1 MSTLYKFELI
11 KILKNKVAI
20 VTFLVLFVYAF
31 IQGEFEV
38 RGNVN
43 DLVKWEAYKTLNG
56 REIDDALI
64 SELKSVTDE
73 TGRIINEQDAAYED
87 LTYRVQDVLGF
98 GVSFKDMDADTLYE
112 TRNETIK
119 EAYELSHLTSEEE
132 AYWQEKE
139 SEIDKPF
146 IYHDTVITAAMLEGT
161 SNYMIL
167 MLVVIATALSAVFAM
182 ETQRKTDPMIR
193 ASLYGNKKLY
203 LVKVLAGMTYVL
215 VAFMILIICFYAY
228 TYLRWGFDGLEAS
241 IQIYRPFAQLG
252 LSVWQLVGIL
262 FMLLVFGSILV
273 SAFALF
279 ISNLTR
285 NGLATM
291 AIIIGTHLT
300 LFALGAMIPTSMRPL
315 SQFLSLMPATLVSSR
330 LVYEFRL
337 VQLGRFFLCYQFAPV
352 LYLAL
357 TAILLIAGYVL
368 YSRYEIKS
376 N

>member
-20 VTFLVLFVYAF
+20 VTFLVLFAYAF

-38 RGNVN
+38 RGNVS
-43 DLVKWEAYKTLNG
+43 DLGKWEAYKTLNG

-87 LTYRVQDVLGF
+87 LAYRVQDVLGF
-98 GVSFKDMDADTLYE
+98 GVAFKDMDADMLYE

-119 EAYELSHLTSEEE
+119 EAYELSHLTPEEE
-132 AYWQEKE
+132 SYWQEKE

-146 IYHDTVITAAMLEGT
+146 IYHDSVITAAMLEGT

-167 MLVVIATALSAVFAM
+167 MLVVIATALSAIFAM

-203 LVKVLAGMTYVL
+203 LAKVLAGMTYVL
-215 VAFMILIICFYAY
+215 AAFMILITCFYAY
-228 TYLRWGFDGLEAS
+228 TYLRWGFDGLAAS
-241 IQIYRPFAQLG
+241 IQIYRPFAQLD
-252 LSVWQLVGIL
+252 LAVWQLVGIL
-262 FMLLVFGSILV
+262 FMLLVFGSVLV

-279 ISNLTR
+279 ISNITR

-300 LFALGAMIPTSMRPL
+300 LFAIGTMIPTSMRTL
-315 SQFLSLMPATLVSSR
+315 SQLLSLMPATLVSSR

-337 VQLGRFFLCYQFAPV
+337 VKLGRFFLCYQFAPV

-357 TAILLIAGYVL
+357 TAILLIAGYVM